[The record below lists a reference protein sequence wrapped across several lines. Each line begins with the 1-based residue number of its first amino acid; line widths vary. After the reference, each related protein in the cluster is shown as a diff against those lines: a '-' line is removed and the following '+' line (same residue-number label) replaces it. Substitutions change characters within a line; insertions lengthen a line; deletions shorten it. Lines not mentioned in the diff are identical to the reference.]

1 MKMRKMFAV
10 ALSTVFLGS
19 AGALAGCGKN
29 PGVVNDDKT
38 LNVAMYKGGYGSGW
52 IMEIEEAFEKL
63 YETEGY
69 KINILEPRT
78 NLEGRTA
85 LSEMRLT
92 MDTGVDLYLTTSSV
106 TVGDVLDEEYGVC
119 VENMD
124 ELYNSKPINF
134 DGTEGEMTLQQLYNE
149 SESWKITDDA
159 GSHWSYSYVGSVR
172 GIVCNT
178 KILSQYGITQL
189 PRTTD
194 ELFEAYDAI
203 YYGANGKG
211 GTSSTGIY
219 PTTWGGDN
227 AFAYSLNSLY
237 TNMAQIMGVDAYDEF
252 FKMDYILENEETLK
266 NGYTMYAN
274 EDFKEVLEVFIQQY
288 DTAYSTLGST
298 TQKHDVAHGKLVMG
312 NAAFM
317 TDGEFFFNE
326 VRVNFSNKLNDIAF
340 INIPVISYLGEKL
353 KLDGTGSDAEK
364 CDEILRYMIDQVDAG
379 KSVAEI
385 KAATEAE
392 FTITLTDDQ
401 VEKVQEA
408 RTIGYGGSVANGCYI
423 TKGTPKKHIAELFL
437 RMMASED
444 AATVYTKYGM
454 LNSYSPAVESG
465 YQYEFSKGAVR
476 IINSCKYFASATLY
490 PGSLRA
496 RTNMFVLPP
505 YNAGIPKTIAEEIG
519 VVSNPSERDYAK
531 LALETYNNITTAT
544 QKNWANYMSKAGYRI

>member
-1 MKMRKMFAV
+1 MKMRKIFSIV
-10 ALSTVFLGS
+10 LSAVFLGS
-19 AGALAGCGKN
+19 AGVLASCGEK

-63 YETEGY
+63 YATEGY

-92 MDTGVDLYLTTSSV
+92 MDSGVDLYLTTSSV
-106 TVGDVLDEEYGVC
+106 TVEDVLDEEYGVC

-124 ELYNSKPINF
+124 ALYASKPINF
-134 DGTEGEMTLQQLYNE
+134 DGSEGSKTLEELYNA
-149 SESWKITDDA
+149 SESWKITDEK

-237 TNMAQIMGVDAYDEF
+237 TNMAQIMGADEYDEF

-266 NGYTMYAN
+266 NGYQMYAN

-288 DTAYSTLGST
+288 DTAYSTLGSS

-364 CDEILRYMIDQVDAG
+364 CDEILRYM
-379 KSVAEI
+379 
-385 KAATEAE
+385 
-392 FTITLTDDQ
+392 
-401 VEKVQEA
+401 
-408 RTIGYGGSVANGCYI
+408 
-423 TKGTPKKHIAELFL
+423 
-437 RMMASED
+437 M
-444 AATVYTKYGM
+444 
-454 LNSYSPAVESG
+454 
-465 YQYEFSKGAVR
+465 
-476 IINSCKYFASATLY
+476 
-490 PGSLRA
+490 
-496 RTNMFVLPP
+496 
-505 YNAGIPKTIAEEIG
+505 
-519 VVSNPSERDYAK
+519 
-531 LALETYNNITTAT
+531 
-544 QKNWANYMSKAGYRI
+544 